1 MPVSHAVTDI
11 IWIPVPAPL
20 SAHNT
25 DRPQPLCISSQR
37 RAESD
42 GWLPAAAGALCLRGL
57 QAGRAMESDSVRR
70 SPALFPLYPELDTSS
85 GNLQGIAAP
94 EMFEK
99 PFPLDVR
106 PPLNL
111 FLRRAAT
118 SLTAQYIRAI
128 RSLGS
133 RIGNTPDHPQILTR
147 TLAPTHSGRVWPC
160 VRTCLLTTPH
170 TYMEVFLTFP
180 RRSIH
185 HIRRI
190 FC

>member
-1 MPVSHAVTDI
+1 
-11 IWIPVPAPL
+11 
-20 SAHNT
+20 
-25 DRPQPLCISSQR
+25 
-37 RAESD
+37 
-42 GWLPAAAGALCLRGL
+42 
-57 QAGRAMESDSVRR
+57 MESDSVRR

-94 EMFEK
+94 EMFEN

-133 RIGNTPDHPQILTR
+133 RTDPH
-147 TLAPTHSGRVWPC
+147 THSCTNTQWAC
-160 VRTCLLTTPH
+160 VAMCADVPTDTTPH
-170 TYMEVFLTFP
+170 IHGSFPHVSQEVNSSYPPHILLGTRLLYRFPYLFLFVP
-180 RRSIH
+180 SS
-185 HIRRI
+185 
-190 FC
+190 